1 MEIIK
6 HTIDEQ
12 IIFPRALN
20 QISDKKVCFL
30 DIETTGFSRKFNQI
44 ILIGFLYFDNSKTEV
59 IQIFAGNK
67 KDEKNLLS
75 EFVKYIS
82 NFEVII
88 TFNGD
93 AFDIPFINSRLSY
106 HSINY
111 EIDKSLSID
120 ILKVIRNNKNLLGL
134 EKYNLKAIE
143 NLLGINREDTIS
155 GKESIEMYYEYIKT
169 KNNNIMDTILGHN
182 YEDIYNLPKII
193 KIFDIIEDKSRL
205 NINIEYLNCSIDIAI
220 KFDSVKCK
228 GNMMHVEGFTNTLEL
243 PDEMHYGDSHTFK
256 WSPQIG
262 ELQISFQIEN
272 GKLSDGSKC
281 IYINSK
287 VLGISNDKINKMNYK
302 LPDEILI
309 LYHNGK
315 IVMDNFEVLI
325 RQLWQNL
332 NTD

>member
-93 AFDIPFINSRLSY
+93 AFDIPFIN
-106 HSINY
+106 
-111 EIDKSLSID
+111 
-120 ILKVIRNNKNLLGL
+120 
-134 EKYNLKAIE
+134 
-143 NLLGINREDTIS
+143 
-155 GKESIEMYYEYIKT
+155 
-169 KNNNIMDTILGHN
+169 
-182 YEDIYNLPKII
+182 
-193 KIFDIIEDKSRL
+193 
-205 NINIEYLNCSIDIAI
+205 
-220 KFDSVKCK
+220 
-228 GNMMHVEGFTNTLEL
+228 
-243 PDEMHYGDSHTFK
+243 
-256 WSPQIG
+256 
-262 ELQISFQIEN
+262 
-272 GKLSDGSKC
+272 
-281 IYINSK
+281 
-287 VLGISNDKINKMNYK
+287 
-302 LPDEILI
+302 
-309 LYHNGK
+309 
-315 IVMDNFEVLI
+315 
-325 RQLWQNL
+325 
-332 NTD
+332 